1 MSKPVIL
8 YMEDDEFSRD
18 IMGLLFEDLPQYEL
32 IMFADSANFQ
42 DKLQHLPE
50 QLSVILLDIHM
61 EPFDGFEMIDMIRH
75 YQPFAHLP
83 VLALT
88 ASVMSEEITKLRT
101 SGFDGAIA
109 KPIDQDMFAE
119 QIEAVLNHKLVWTV

>member
-8 YMEDDEFSRD
+8 YMEDDDFSRD
-18 IMGLLFEDLPQYEL
+18 IVELLFEDLPQYEL
-32 IMFADSANFQ
+32 IMFAESSEFQ

-50 QLSVILLDIHM
+50 ELSAILLDIHM
-61 EPFDGFEMIDMIRH
+61 EPFDGFEMLNMIRQH
-75 YQPFAHLP
+75 PIFAPLP

-109 KPIDQDMFAE
+109 KPIDQDIFAE
-119 QIEAVLNHKLVWTV
+119 QIEAVFNRKLVWTV

>member
-8 YMEDDEFSRD
+8 YMEDDDFSRD
-18 IMGLLFEDLPQYEL
+18 IVELLFEDLPQYEL
-32 IMFADSANFQ
+32 IMFAESSEFQ

-50 QLSVILLDIHM
+50 ALSAILLDIHM
-61 EPFDGFEMIDMIRH
+61 EPFDGFEMLNMIRQH
-75 YQPFAHLP
+75 PVFASLP

-109 KPIDQDMFAE
+109 KPIDQDLFAE
-119 QIEAVLNHKLVWTV
+119 QIEAVLNRKLVWTI

>member
-8 YMEDDEFSRD
+8 YMEDDDFSRD
-18 IMGLLFEDLPQYEL
+18 ILALLFEDLPQYEL
-32 IMFADSANFQ
+32 IMFAESSEFQ
-42 DKLQHLPE
+42 DKLQNLPE
-50 QLSVILLDIHM
+50 GLSAILLDIHM
-61 EPFDGFEMIDMIRH
+61 EPFDGFEMLNMIRQH
-75 YQPFAHLP
+75 PVFASLP

-109 KPIDQDMFAE
+109 KPIDQDIFAE
-119 QIEAVLNHKLVWTV
+119 QIEAVLNRKLIWTV

>member
-8 YMEDDEFSRD
+8 YMEDDDFSRD
-18 IMGLLFEDLPQYEL
+18 ILELLFEDLPQYEL
-32 IMFADSANFQ
+32 IMFAESSEFQ
-42 DKLQHLPE
+42 DKLQNLPKE
-50 QLSVILLDIHM
+50 LSAILLDIHM
-61 EPFDGFEMIDMIRH
+61 EPFDGFEMLNMIRQH
-75 YQPFAHLP
+75 PVFASLP

-109 KPIDQDMFAE
+109 KPIDQDLFAE
-119 QIEAVLNHKLVWTV
+119 QIEAVLNRKLIWTV